1 MTSCAPKIRR
11 TASQWMLSI
20 LAIFIISQV
29 GFGQTQA
36 PSVQTGVTFQWSDT
50 QAVNSDP
57 ATIASITIDG
67 VVYSSFAAPSSY
79 ALTRLGPDGH
89 NQNKILENGVT
100 INGSSANVDWNTDAI
115 AAFQDKNLNHY
126 FNANANGRNI
136 CNNFLSV
143 LTTDAQI
150 QSLYYTPGI
159 PSNDG
164 GILAITER
172 NANNCYYIA
181 VYGYA
186 VGGSTEVFLGD
197 TFVRQNSTQWGP
209 LFNAPPAG
217 VDYWNSG
224 RVVENGG
231 TLGIAI
237 FVLDDLAPVG
247 SVITRVDLVAATEDH
262 GDGKLFIAQRYAT
275 PKTETGCIDQ
285 EFNGT
290 VNDGTAPSGST
301 YSLVSGPT
309 PAGQDF
315 TFNSDGSYSYVP
327 SSGYLGDVTFEYEVC
342 LPVPN
347 SGICD
352 TSTVTISYV
361 TYPNAGCPC
370 ISGNAD
376 GPLLQTN

>member
-1 MTSCAPKIRR
+1 MTTYAPKNKSV
-11 TASQWMLSI
+11 ASLWMLTILTIITFSQTSI
-20 LAIFIISQV
+20 
-29 GFGQTQA
+29 GQTQA
-36 PSVQTGVTFQWSDT
+36 PSVTTGVTFQWSDT
-50 QAVNSDP
+50 QTVDTDP
-57 ATIASITIDG
+57 ATISSITIDG
-67 VVYSSFAAPSSY
+67 EIYNSFAVPSSY
-79 ALTRLGPDGH
+79 SMTRLGPDGH
-89 NQNKILENGVT
+89 ATNNIIQNGVSV
-100 INGSSANVDWNTDAI
+100 NNSSANADWDTDAI

-126 FNANANGRNI
+126 FHANPNGRDI
-136 CNNFLSV
+136 CNNFLAIP
-143 LTTDAQI
+143 TTDAQV
-150 QSLYYTPGI
+150 QSLHYSPGI

-164 GILAITER
+164 GIIAITER
-172 NANNCYYIA
+172 NANNCFYLA
-181 VYGYA
+181 FYGYA

-209 LFNAPPAG
+209 QFNPPPAG

-224 RVVENGG
+224 RVIENGG

-237 FVLDDLAPVG
+237 FVLDDIAPVG
-247 SVITRVDLVAATEDH
+247 SVITRVDLVAATRDH
-262 GDGKLFIAQRYAT
+262 GDGKLFIAQRYAK

-290 VNDGTAPSGST
+290 VNDGNAPAGST

-309 PAGQDF
+309 PAGQSF

-327 SSGYLGDVTFEYEVC
+327 TNGYLGDVTFDYEVC
-342 LPVPN
+342 LPFPN

-352 TSTVTISYV
+352 SSNVTLTYV
-361 TYPNAGCPC
+361 TYPDAGCPC

>member
-1 MTSCAPKIRR
+1 M
-11 TASQWMLSI
+11 
-20 LAIFIISQV
+20 
-29 GFGQTQA
+29 
-36 PSVQTGVTFQWSDT
+36 
-50 QAVNSDP
+50 
-57 ATIASITIDG
+57 
-67 VVYSSFAAPSSY
+67 
-79 ALTRLGPDGH
+79 
-89 NQNKILENGVT
+89 
-100 INGSSANVDWNTDAI
+100 
-115 AAFQDKNLNHY
+115 
-126 FNANANGRNI
+126 
-136 CNNFLSV
+136 
-143 LTTDAQI
+143 
-150 QSLYYTPGI
+150 YYTPGI